1 MKKSMLIMV
10 AVLGVLFGLVVTKT
24 VFRDVT
30 VDEYTNRDTK
40 MVEDFVKSQDY
51 YEKGDKVVVDKSE
64 EDLVNF
70 VIYRKNGELKV
81 NKVVSKTAIQ
91 ESNNGL

>member
-10 AVLGVLFGLVVTKT
+10 AALVVLFGLVVTKT
-24 VFRDVT
+24 VFREVT

-64 EDLVNF
+64 EDLAHF
-70 VIYRKNGELKV
+70 VIYSKNGQLKI

-91 ESNNGL
+91 EANEL

>member
-1 MKKSMLIMV
+1 MKKSMVIMV
-10 AVLGVLFGLVVTKT
+10 VALGVLFGLVVTKT

-30 VDEYTNRDTK
+30 VDEYTKRDTK

-51 YEKGDKVVVDKSE
+51 YEEGDKVVVDKSE

-70 VIYRKNGELKV
+70 VIYSKNGELKI

-91 ESNNGL
+91 EANEL

>member
-1 MKKSMLIMV
+1 MV
-10 AVLGVLFGLVVTKT
+10 AVLLVLFGVAVAKITFGDGET
-24 VFRDVT
+24 N
-30 VDEYTNRDTK
+30 EYTKRDTK

-51 YEKGDKVVVDKSE
+51 YETGDKVVIDESK

-70 VIYRKNGELKV
+70 VIYSRDGDLKV

-91 ESNNGL
+91 EQANEL

>member
-10 AVLGVLFGLVVTKT
+10 VAVLFGLVVTKT

-30 VDEYTNRDTK
+30 VDEYTKRDTK

-51 YEKGDKVVVDKSE
+51 YEEGDKVVVDKSE

-70 VIYRKNGELKV
+70 VIYSKNGELKV

-91 ESNNGL
+91 EANEL